1 MQPGGTRQAILV
13 ATALAAGAV
22 LAAWWWSARR
32 VDAEPR
38 QRAAVRASNLNT
50 VSDRAQASPVRER
63 VADEPAQVATK
74 PAIAPAPSP
83 GSVSEGSR
91 NVAPIS
97 SNDSVRDSADAG
109 TPPDPSQKQAVG
121 NEAAAA
127 ATATASSDEGR
138 AITTKPADET
148 ANDAAATD
156 AATPG
161 RAVDADEAADL
172 FAGFLEKAAAGE
184 MPAGVRLEKDFQSFD
199 SRENGGDK
207 ERELERALRTRTE
220 EWISSLP
227 SELAVHV
234 LLTSVECRVG
244 MCRVLLAQTGVDFT
258 APPPNEAPES
268 PINQMQTASWSF
280 FGGDWLSA
288 SGLHMVTN
296 SMYAAGKNGLDTA
309 LWIVVLQSEGS

>member
-1 MQPGGTRQAILV
+1 MQPGGTRQTILV
-13 ATALAAGAV
+13 AAAIAASAV
-22 LAAWWWSARR
+22 LAVWWSATR

-38 QRAAVRASNLNT
+38 QRAAVRASSLNT
-50 VSDRAQASPVRER
+50 ASARAPASPARER
-63 VADEPAQVATK
+63 VADELAQVATK

-83 GSVSEGSR
+83 GSASDGSR

-97 SNDSVRDSADAG
+97 SNDSMRDSADAG
-109 TPPDPSQKQAVG
+109 TPLDPGQKVAVG
-121 NEAAAA
+121 KEAVAAPS
-127 ATATASSDEGR
+127 ATASSDEGR
-138 AITTKPADET
+138 AITTKPAEET

-161 RAVDADEAADL
+161 HAVDADEAADL

-244 MCRVLLAQTGVDFT
+244 MCRVLLAQTGVDFS

-288 SGLHMVTN
+288 LGLHMVTN